1 MASSDNPE
9 SELTNKNETEL
20 PIGDPQEPARRES
33 VMWRCSECGEMGRL
47 DDELPEACPACGAER
62 EELYRWE
69 ED

>member
-9 SELTNKNETEL
+9 NELRNKNETEL
-20 PIGDPQEPARRES
+20 PIGDPQAPAKRES
-33 VMWRCSECGEMGRL
+33 VMWRCSDCGEMGRL
-47 DDELPEACPACGAER
+47 AEELPETCPACDADR